1 MMKLDVVRNL
11 GSGGFG
17 TVDLVK
23 GDDGQEY
30 ARKSFC
36 PAQTL
41 TASVE
46 ENVKKRFARE
56 ARIQSGI
63 KHRNIVP
70 VVHTELDESPPY
82 YLMPRATCSLQDD
95 IDRDRTL
102 GGKWIAAI
110 TDIVAALDEL
120 HNMGIYHRDL
130 KPQNVLKYQET
141 TPDGE
146 TREYYAISDFGLIA
160 MNESRLSVLTV
171 TGMAKGTDYYTAPEI
186 TSDLRR
192 ASPQS
197 DIYSL
202 GCILHEFVGC
212 DPRVPCAE
220 IKEGGD
226 FGAILRNCTRAD
238 PDRRFKSVRAVLD
251 AINSASADALPTS
264 IATKAPDFGDQLS
277 LGEPLDENAAKAL
290 VQFVEDN
297 EADAPVILDRLSLAQ
312 VQDLC
317 SKWGDLGDRLGQIY
331 AKWVMDTSFNFE
343 RCDSLANVL
352 EVFCSLCSMETKAD
366 ALMAMLEM
374 GTSHNRWYVER
385 KFLQLC
391 GPKMDETAAR
401 RLSIEF
407 RASGDDICGLIRHL
421 ERSVGASRSELHSV
435 LQSVLAEVCP

>member
-1 MMKLDVVRNL
+1 MKLDVIRNL

-23 GDDGQEY
+23 GEDGKEY
-30 ARKSFC
+30 AKKSFC
-36 PAQTL
+36 PAQKL
-41 TASVE
+41 PPALE

-70 VVHTELDESPPY
+70 VVHTELDGTPPY
-82 YLMPRATCSLQDD
+82 YLMPRAVCSLQDD
-95 IDRDRTL
+95 IDRDKTL
-102 GGKWIAAI
+102 GGKWLGAI

-120 HNMGIYHRDL
+120 HSVGIYHRDL
-130 KPQNVLKYQET
+130 KPHNILKYQET
-141 TPDGE
+141 STDGV
-146 TREYYAISDFGLIA
+146 TREYYAVSDFGLIA

-186 TSDLRR
+186 TSDLRK

-202 GCILHEFVGC
+202 GCILHDFIGS
-212 DPRVPCAE
+212 DSRVPCAE

-238 PDRRFKSVRAVLD
+238 PSRRFKSVRAVLD
-251 AINSASADALPTS
+251 AINSASAVALPTS
-264 IATKAPDFGDQLS
+264 IATKAPDFGNQLS

-297 EADAPVILDRLSLAQ
+297 EADAPEILDRLSLAQ
-312 VQDLC
+312 AQDLC
-317 SKWGDLGDRLGQIY
+317 SQWVDLGDRLGQIY
-331 AKWVMDTSFNFE
+331 AKWVMDHGFRFE

-352 EVFCSLCSMETKAD
+352 EVFYSLCSMETKAD
-366 ALMAMLEM
+366 VLMAMLEL

-385 KFLQLC
+385 KFCSMC
-391 GPKMDETAAR
+391 GPKMDEAMAR

-407 RASGDDICGLIRHL
+407 RASGDDVCRLIKHL
-421 ERSVGASRSELHSV
+421 EGSVGISRSELHPE
-435 LQSVLAEVCP
+435 LQSVLAEVCS

>member
-1 MMKLDVVRNL
+1 MRLDVIRNL

-23 GDDGQEY
+23 GADGLEY
-30 ARKSFC
+30 AKKTFC
-36 PAQTL
+36 PAQPL
-41 TASVE
+41 TPAIE

-70 VVHTELDESPPY
+70 VVHTELDENPPY
-82 YLMPRATCSLQDD
+82 YLMPRAICSLQDD

-102 GGKWIAAI
+102 GGKWITAI

-130 KPQNVLKYQET
+130 KPQNVLKYQAIL
-141 TPDGE
+141 PGGE
-146 TREYYAISDFGLIA
+146 IREYYAISDFGLIA

-186 TSDLRR
+186 TSDLRK
-192 ASPQS
+192 ATAQS

-202 GCILHEFVGC
+202 GCILHDIVGS

-238 PDRRFKSVRAVLD
+238 ADRRFKSVRAVLD

-264 IATKAPDFGDQLS
+264 IATKTPGFGDQLS
-277 LGEPLDENAAKAL
+277 LGEPLDEQAAKAL

-297 EADAPVILDRLSLAQ
+297 EGDAPQILDRLSLAQ

-317 SKWGDLGDRLGQIY
+317 SKWAGLGDRLGQIY
-331 AKWVMDTSFNFE
+331 SKWVMKNSFVFE

-352 EVFCSLCSMETKAD
+352 EAFFSLCSMETKAD

-391 GPKMDETAAR
+391 GSKMDETTAR

-407 RASGDDICGLIRHL
+407 RASGDDICRLIAHL
-421 ERSVGASRSELHSV
+421 ERSVGASRTELHPFLQTV
-435 LQSVLAEVCP
+435 LTEVCR